1 MKKILLFLTMIVFFV
16 GCAQKVDVSNLE
28 INPTLV
34 KHEYNTYDISDRKI
48 TSYFFTNDNG
58 VLSMKDAITYVPYDV
73 DGYFDNPLST
83 FSVSLKSISTEKAPE
98 KALEKEV
105 IKNGYQ
111 KLFKNKTEYIINDRF
126 AHEIKRIIHDYNKL
140 VEQSHDTGS
149 GEIVVP

>member
-1 MKKILLFLTMIVFFV
+1 MKKILLFVTVMLFFV

-48 TSYFFTNDNG
+48 TSYFFTNEKG

-83 FSVSLKSISTEKAPE
+83 FSVALKSISREKTPE

-111 KLFKNKTEYIINDRF
+111 KLFKNKTEYIINDSF
-126 AHEIKRIIHDYNKL
+126 AHDIKRIIREYNRL
-140 VEQSHDTGS
+140 VEQSHDTES
-149 GEIVVP
+149 SEIVVP